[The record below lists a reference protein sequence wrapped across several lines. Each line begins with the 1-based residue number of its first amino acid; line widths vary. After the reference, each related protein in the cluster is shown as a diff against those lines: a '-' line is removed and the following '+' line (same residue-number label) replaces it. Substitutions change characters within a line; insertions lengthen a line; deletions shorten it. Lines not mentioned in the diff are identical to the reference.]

1 MFPVT
6 WARRHARERLGLEPD
21 KIGGGHYVALSRPR
35 ELARPPG
42 GLRGRHSLT
51 DRLFARAIFPLRAS
65 ATSASGPHD
74 RAAAD
79 MRDERG
85 IARPIRGWDVKKA
98 LQRTLFLRDQSG
110 MHRRPAVV
118 HA

>member
-1 MFPVT
+1 
-6 WARRHARERLGLEPD
+6 
-21 KIGGGHYVALSRPR
+21 
-35 ELARPPG
+35 
-42 GLRGRHSLT
+42 
-51 DRLFARAIFPLRAS
+51 
-65 ATSASGPHD
+65 
-74 RAAAD
+74 

-98 LQRTLFLRDQSG
+98 LQRTLLLRDQSG